1 MFSKQPSMQQHKYIN
16 RFQAFCLLMRFAA
29 IATAVGLSGT
39 VAVSEVFALPFLPSE
54 PPQESPEE
62 KPPEEVEPVE
72 IEPMEVLPREIEP
85 TEEFDF
91 QTFAQWCNS
100 RNNLPSETQKTIE
113 VLLQKA
119 GTSNCSR
126 ADEKLSE
133 ATELM
138 LFRRQLSDLRPLS
151 SLTNLSELW
160 LDTNYISDLSP
171 LAALT
176 NLKKLWLENNKIA
189 DITPLSGLG
198 GLTHLSLENNLVSD
212 VRSLSRLSNLT
223 RLNLS
228 TNNVSEIESLSAL
241 TSLTYLNLRGNPI
254 VPEEEDDEEPC
265 PIEPESVCQY

>member
-1 MFSKQPSMQQHKYIN
+1 MQQHQYIN
-16 RFQAFCLLMRFAA
+16 RFQTFRLLMRFAA

-62 KPPEEVEPVE
+62 KPPVEVEPVE
-72 IEPMEVLPREIEP
+72 IEPMEVLPRSIEP
-85 TEEFDF
+85 TEEFSF
-91 QTFAQWCNS
+91 QTFGEWCNS
-100 RNNLPSETQKTIE
+100 RNNLPSEIQKTIE

-119 GTSNCSR
+119 GTSNCNR

-133 ATELM
+133 VTELM
-138 LFRRQLSDLRPLS
+138 LFRRQLSDLRPLA

-171 LAALT
+171 LTNLI

-189 DITPLSGLG
+189 DVTPLSALA

-254 VPEEEDDEEPC
+254 VPEEEEDEEPC